1 MVMIDSG
8 TRKNGDG
15 RVFKDIIAAFPG
27 VQSKSFNTDADVTAE
42 EIFYVAAAAPRVI
55 ATNVMIIRAKHRVA
69 LAGTLYD
76 VQQPKIRI
84 VFRVGES
91 VCAPE
96 IHVPFAI
103 AVPLRAWGHI
113 RNLLH
118 FFSGIL
124 S

>member
-1 MVMIDSG
+1 MIDSR
-8 TRKNGDG
+8 TRKNRDG
-15 RVFKDIIAAFPG
+15 WILEDIVAAFPG

-42 EIFYVAAAAPRVI
+42 EIFDVAAAAPGVI
-55 ATNVMIIRAKHRVA
+55 AANVMIIRAKHRVA
-69 LAGTLYD
+69 FTGTLHD

-91 VCAPE
+91 ISGPE

-103 AVPLRAWGHI
+103 AVPLRAGRHI
-113 RNLLH
+113 RDLLH